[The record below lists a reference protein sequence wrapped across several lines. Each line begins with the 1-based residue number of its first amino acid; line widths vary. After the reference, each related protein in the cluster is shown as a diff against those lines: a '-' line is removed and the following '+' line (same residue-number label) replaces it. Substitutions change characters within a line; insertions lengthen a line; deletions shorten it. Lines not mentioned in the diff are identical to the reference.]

1 MDQISKIKELIE
13 PSLTLEK
20 VKLYDVKWI
29 NDKKNRILQ
38 VSITKEDGSMDID
51 TCALVSENISLVLDD
66 EIDSQYLLEVCS
78 PGAEREIKDLNELES
93 LIGKHVFVR
102 LKHAIKGKNEYQGDL
117 DKVDSSIL
125 LKYKD
130 RAVYKTLEFNR
141 EEIEFI
147 RLAVNI

>member
-117 DKVDSSIL
+117 EKVDSSIL
-125 LKYKD
+125 LKYRDK
-130 RAVYKTLEFNR
+130 AVYKKLEFNR
-141 EEIEFI
+141 EEIDFI

>member
-1 MDQISKIKELIE
+1 MNQIARIKELIE
-13 PSLTLEK
+13 PTLISNE
-20 VKLYDVKWI
+20 VKLYDIKWT

-38 VSITKEDGSMDID
+38 VSIVKDDGTMDLD
-51 TCALVSENISLVLDD
+51 TCALVSESISNLLDE
-66 EIDSQYLLEVCS
+66 EIDSKYVLEVCS
-78 PGAEREIKDLNELES
+78 PGAEREIKDLNELEN
-93 LIGKHVFVR
+93 LVGKHVFVR
-102 LKHAIKGKNEYQGDL
+102 LNYSIKGKNEFRGDL
-117 DKVDSSIL
+117 VEVGSSIL